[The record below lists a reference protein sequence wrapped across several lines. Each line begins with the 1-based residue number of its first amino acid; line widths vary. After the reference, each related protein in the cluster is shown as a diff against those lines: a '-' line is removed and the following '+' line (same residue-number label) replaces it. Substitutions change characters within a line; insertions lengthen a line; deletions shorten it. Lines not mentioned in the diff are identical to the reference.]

1 MVTKKIKLWCFGLN
15 FCSYIDLMAF
25 RTSWKFQSKT
35 MFLSWGVVPSL
46 VENYVSLSSLIT
58 SFKWSII
65 LVLNFFK
72 TTSINSHYWSCNINT
87 TYTSCTRRYS
97 RTAPSGGW
105 EGWYPFCFGKFDN
118 SFLLFGQ
125 KISNFLQFRRKIFQN
140 FSDFERKYFRIS

>member
-1 MVTKKIKLWCFGLN
+1 MSISLNRVYWNNKRSKRIFAYSFTFKSYGCFTEFLTHSYMVTKKIKLWCFGLN

-87 TYTSCTRRYS
+87 TCTSFTRRYS
-97 RTAPSGGW
+97 GTASA
-105 EGWYPFCFGKFDN
+105 EG
-118 SFLLFGQ
+118 
-125 KISNFLQFRRKIFQN
+125 
-140 FSDFERKYFRIS
+140 